1 MPDDLPDTGGS
12 TAPTLVI
19 TDPQAGSG
27 DSTTDDDPIT
37 DWEAEA
43 KRLQGEVE
51 KHQTLSRKHEARA
64 KANADA
70 AKKLTE
76 VERSSMSD
84 IEKARA
90 EAADQATSAA
100 MARIGG
106 RLVAAEVKAAAA
118 GRPVDVEALL
128 EGVDVTKFL
137 DEDGEPKVKDIV
149 AWLDRIAPVKA
160 GGVGSIDLGQG
171 ARGGPARGSS
181 MNDIIRRGAGH

>member
-1 MPDDLPDTGGS
+1 MPDDTPDTGGS
-12 TAPTLVI
+12 TALVI
-19 TDPQAGSG
+19 EEPEAGKTQAAEDAG
-27 DSTTDDDPIT
+27 DGDVT

-43 KRLQGEVE
+43 KRLKAEVE

-137 DEDGEPKVKDIV
+137 DEDGEPKVKDIT

-160 GGVGSIDLGQG
+160 TGAGSIDLGQG